1 MNKKILIPII
11 SVAVIV
17 ASAFGVTAYI
27 NSASKGMYVETIQ
40 LNQTSLVSSVSAT
53 GYVQSDEEKNVYST
67 LGYTIKEVN
76 VEVGDKV
83 NKGDVLCQLDTKSL
97 ESAILNAEKSL
108 NNVEV
113 NTDFSISQAEKDY
126 NKMKEQL
133 ENGTYQ
139 PVSAAEKQVASAK
152 ESLDIAEK
160 NYKKKLTEID
170 SLTES
175 NISAKLSSLKLIESD
190 IKIKRKVLDDIF
202 KDMPDIIKNVYY
214 VDFCEVNRARN
225 AFLVNNSDANK
236 LAYDEAVK
244 EMNKNAVDDEAV
256 NKAWLEI
263 YAVYTRYDAAKVEYD
278 YAVSSAGNAVDS
290 LEDAYN
296 TAKIAYDN
304 AVSNYEIVKRDSET
318 ELENLLNSI
327 ENDKSTVDYTPE
339 QKNLANLKKD
349 LEDCT
354 VTAPVSGTVTAVYA
368 KEGNAGQGILFIIE
382 DTDKLEVLAK
392 FKEYD
397 IALIE
402 VGMPVVVK
410 SDATGS
416 EKYEGLVSKIAPTS
430 VKDGNSSETEF
441 EVEVEIKSKDTKLM
455 IGMKSKVE
463 ITTNEKEN
471 VFAVPF
477 DSIRYNDDDE
487 AYVLIAEDNGGENLV
502 VKKIMVSTGIEND
515 DNIEIYGSDLKDGM
529 LVITDSSESI
539 TEGNEV
545 SVTK

>member
-11 SVAVIV
+11 SVAIIV
-17 ASAFGVTAYI
+17 AGAFGVTAYI

-83 NKGDVLCQLDTKSL
+83 SKGDVLCQLDTKSL

-133 ENGTYQ
+133 NNGTYQ

-170 SLTES
+170 SSTES

-214 VDFCEVNRARN
+214 VDFCEVNRSRS
-225 AFLVNNSDANK
+225 AFLENNSDANK

-256 NKAWLEI
+256 NKAWLDI
-263 YAVYTRYDAAKVEYD
+263 YAVYTKYDAAKVEYD
-278 YAVSSAGNAVDS
+278 YAVSSAGSAVDA

-304 AVSNYEIVKRDSET
+304 AVSNYDIVKRDSET
-318 ELENLLNSI
+318 ELENLLSSI

-397 IALIE
+397 IASIE

-416 EKYEGLVSKIAPTS
+416 EKYEGVVSKIAPTS
-430 VKDGNSSETEF
+430 VKEGTSSETEF

-477 DSIRYNDDDE
+477 DAIRYNDDDE

-515 DNIEIYGSDLKDGM
+515 DSIEIYGSDLKDGM
-529 LVITDSSESI
+529 FVITDSSESI